1 VVDDLLDHMLDQG
14 LENSITYGLAIDGFC
29 RGGHLSKAEKIFNK
43 VGKRL
48 DNVEVLYN
56 AMVRGYLHSGSTD
69 DAYKL
74 FPGVAQ
80 QANLLDRSCSKLI
93 NNLCRDENVKKAST
107 VFR

>member
-1 VVDDLLDHMLDQG
+1 
-14 LENSITYGLAIDGFC
+14 
-29 RGGHLSKAEKIFNK
+29 
-43 VGKRL
+43 
-48 DNVEVLYN
+48 
-56 AMVRGYLHSGSTD
+56 MVRGYLHSGSTD